1 MTATA
6 VAARPR
12 TSKQLTL
19 EVVDVFDQ
27 TPFVKSF
34 TLADPGREPL
44 PGFVPGSHIV
54 VEAGA
59 KANAYSLTGSG
70 QAPVAYTISVL
81 RVPSG
86 AGGSAAMHG
95 ISIGDLVSVSHPRS
109 AFAPVATARH
119 HLLIAAGI
127 GITPILSHARAANE
141 WGRSLALIY
150 SYRPD
155 AGAHLEDVRA
165 VSGTGLTECTD
176 RRSFNGALHNA
187 LLNQPMGTHLYVCG
201 PAEFMS
207 TVLTQAKAYGWPA
220 ERLHSE
226 PFGAAGQDPGQP
238 FTVWLARSG
247 KSLTVPAGQSLLE
260 TLEAAGSA
268 IPNMCRKGV
277 CGECAVPVLKGRVE
291 HRDLYLTDDEKA
303 ANDTAMCCVSRAQD
317 QELELDL

>member
-19 EVVDVFDQ
+19 EVVDVIEQ
-27 TPFVKSF
+27 TAFIKSF
-34 TLADPGREPL
+34 TFADPHGEQL

-54 VEAGA
+54 VESGV
-59 KANAYSLTGSG
+59 KANAYSLTGNG
-70 QAPVAYTISVL
+70 ENPAAYTISVA
-81 RVPSG
+81 RVPNG
-86 AGGSAAMHG
+86 AGGSAAMHR
-95 ISIGDLVSVSHPRS
+95 ISIGDTVSVSHPRS

-127 GITPILSHARAANE
+127 GITPILSHARAARE
-141 WGRSLALIY
+141 WGRSSSLIY

-155 AGAHLEDVRA
+155 AGAHIEEVRA
-165 VSGTGLTECTD
+165 VSGAGLTECTD
-176 RRSFNGALHNA
+176 RQSFKKALNKA

-207 TVLTQAKAYGWPA
+207 TVLLQAKDHGWPA

-226 PFGAAGQDPGQP
+226 PFAAADQDAGRP
-238 FTVWLARSG
+238 FRVELTRSG
-247 KSLTVPAGQSLLE
+247 KSLIVPAGQSLLE
-260 TLEAAGSA
+260 TLEAAGTA
-268 IPNMCRKGV
+268 IPNMCRQGV
-277 CGECAVPVLKGRVE
+277 CGECAIPVLKGRVE
-291 HRDLYLTDDEKA
+291 HRDLYLTDEEKA

>member
-6 VAARPR
+6 VATRPR

-19 EVVDVFDQ
+19 EVVDVIEQ
-27 TPFVKSF
+27 TPFIKSF
-34 TLADPGREPL
+34 AFADPHGEQL

-54 VEAGA
+54 VESGA

-70 QAPVAYTISVL
+70 QNPAAYTISVA
-81 RVPSG
+81 RAPTG
-86 AGGSAAMHG
+86 AGGSAAMHK
-95 ISIGDLVSVSHPRS
+95 ISIGDTVSVSHPRS

-127 GITPILSHARAANE
+127 GITPILSHARAARE
-141 WGRSLALIY
+141 WGRSSSLIY

-155 AGAHLEDVRA
+155 AGAHIEEVRA

-176 RRSFNGALHNA
+176 RKSFRKALNKA
-187 LLNQPMGTHLYVCG
+187 LLNQPMGTYVYVCG

-207 TVLTQAKAYGWPA
+207 TVLLQAKDHGWPA

-226 PFGAAGQDPGQP
+226 PFAAADQDPGRP
-238 FTVWLARSG
+238 FRVELTRSG
-247 KSLTVPAGQSLLE
+247 KSLIVPAGQSLLE
-260 TLEAAGSA
+260 TLEAAGTA
-268 IPNMCRKGV
+268 IPNMCRQGV
-277 CGECAVPVLKGRVE
+277 CGECAIPVLKGRVE
-291 HRDLYLTDDEKA
+291 HRDLYLTAEEKA

>member
-12 TSKQLTL
+12 TSKQLRL
-19 EVVDVFDQ
+19 EVVDVIEQ
-27 TPFVKSF
+27 TPFIKSF
-34 TLADPGREPL
+34 IFADPDGEQL

-54 VEAGA
+54 VDSGA

-70 QAPVAYTISVL
+70 QNPAAYTISVA
-81 RVPSG
+81 RATNG
-86 AGGSAAMHG
+86 AGGSAAMHRV
-95 ISIGDLVSVSHPRS
+95 SIGDTVSVSHPRS

-127 GITPILSHARAANE
+127 GITPILSHARAARE
-141 WGRSLALIY
+141 WGRSSSLIY

-155 AGAHLEDVRA
+155 AGAHIEDVRA
-165 VSGTGLTECTD
+165 VSGAGLTECTD
-176 RRSFNGALHNA
+176 RQSFKEVLYKA

-207 TVLTQAKAYGWPA
+207 TVLLLAKDYGWPA

-226 PFGAAGQDPGQP
+226 PFAAADQDPGKP
-238 FTVWLARSG
+238 FRVELARSG

-260 TLEAAGSA
+260 TLEAAGAA

-277 CGECAVPVLKGRVE
+277 CGECAIPVLKGLVE
-291 HRDLYLTDDEKA
+291 HRDLYLTDEEKA